1 MFNIGQIL
9 QTKMASQRKVK
20 KVIFSDGFDALIL
33 EDRFCQTM
41 C

>member
-9 QTKMASQRKVK
+9 QTKIASQRKVI

-33 EDRFCQTM
+33 EDSY
-41 C
+41 